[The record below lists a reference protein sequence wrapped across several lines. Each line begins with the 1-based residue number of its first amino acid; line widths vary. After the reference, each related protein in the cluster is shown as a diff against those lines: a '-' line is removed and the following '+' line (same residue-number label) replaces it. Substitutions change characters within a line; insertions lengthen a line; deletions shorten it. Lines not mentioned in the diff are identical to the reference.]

1 MRLVLRSLRLNVQ
14 QGIYI
19 FFTNSQFLGATLLFF
34 THPQFLFLE
43 TDDNDNQNVKDP
55 SVKLIDSLNT
65 NATKLNEEQLVLEEY
80 V

>member
-1 MRLVLRSLRLNVQ
+1 MSNKVTMYSLSIANFGVLV
-14 QGIYI
+14 Y
-19 FFTNSQFLGATLLFF
+19 FF

-55 SVKLIDSLNT
+55 SVKLIDSLNM